1 MEGFLLKYNSKF
13 NKERLERFKVES
25 LNDLKISLEQRPEL
39 KAQLEDDF
47 TGTILAE
54 GIVIDDAFKQEIH
67 QKWRSMIDED
77 VRKVMDKQ
85 PEAKR
90 PYYTMVREGKPLKVK
105 VKIDRTTGK
114 KSITPEVKK

>member
-1 MEGFLLKYNSKF
+1 MIYNSKF

-25 LNDLKISLEQRPEL
+25 LNDLKASLEQRPEL
-39 KAQLEDDF
+39 KTQLEQDF
-47 TGTILAE
+47 AGTILAE
-54 GIVIDDAFKQEIH
+54 GIVIDDAFKQEVH
-67 QKWRSMIDED
+67 QKWRLMIDED

-114 KSITPEVKK
+114 KSTTPEVKK

>member
-39 KAQLEDDF
+39 KAQLEEDF

>member
-1 MEGFLLKYNSKF
+1 MKYNSKF

-39 KAQLEDDF
+39 KAQLEEDF

>member
-1 MEGFLLKYNSKF
+1 MKYNSKF

-25 LNDLKISLEQRPEL
+25 LNDLKASLEQRPEL
-39 KAQLEDDF
+39 KAQLEEDF